1 MIRSLLSVAALGW
14 FAYNAMSFLPSGAYL
29 NDGAS
34 GGIDGD
40 PGAVAVTWAA
50 RTLFVG
56 LAIMSLAMVDWAWLG
71 RTIRWWVDLPGSD
84 AGDVP
89 ARSSKP

>member
-1 MIRSLLSVAALGW
+1 MIRSLLSVGALGW
-14 FAYNAMSFLPSGAYL
+14 FAYNAATFLPSGAYL

-50 RTLFVG
+50 RTMFVG
-56 LAIMSLAMVDWAWLG
+56 LAILSLAFIDWDWLG
-71 RTIRWWVDLPGSD
+71 RAV
-84 AGDVP
+84 
-89 ARSSKP
+89 RSSANPPDRDSSDIARR

>member
-1 MIRSLLSVAALGW
+1 MIRSLLSVGALGW
-14 FAYNAMSFLPSGAYL
+14 FAYNALTFLPSGAYF
-29 NDGAS
+29 NEGAS

-56 LAIMSLAMVDWAWLG
+56 LAIMSLAMIDWDWLG
-71 RTIRWWVDLPGSD
+71 RSIRSSGDLPGRD
-84 AGDVP
+84 AHDIRQP
-89 ARSSKP
+89 

>member
-1 MIRSLLSVAALGW
+1 MIRSLLSVSAMGW
-14 FAYNAMSFLPSGAYL
+14 FAYNALSFLPSGAYI
-29 NDGAS
+29 NEGAS

-56 LAIMSLAMVDWAWLG
+56 LAIMSLAMIDWDWLG
-71 RTIRWWVDLPGSD
+71 RTIRSSADMPRRDTSD
-84 AGDVP
+84 IQ
-89 ARSSKP
+89 RR

>member
-14 FAYNAMSFLPSGAYL
+14 FAYNAMSFLPSAAYF

-71 RTIRWWVDLPGSD
+71 HSLRSLTDLPAPDASD
-84 AGDVP
+84 I
-89 ARSSKP
+89 RER

>member
-1 MIRSLLSVAALGW
+1 MQSVLAAAAGIW
-14 FAYNAMSFLPSGAYL
+14 FSFNAITFIPEGAGVIL
-29 NDGAS
+29 NPGQT

-56 LAIMSLAMVDWAWLG
+56 LALVSLALIEWG
-71 RTIRWWVDLPGSD
+71 RILRWYRTSG
-84 AGDVP
+84 
-89 ARSSKP
+89 

>member
-1 MIRSLLSVAALGW
+1 MIRSTLAGIATVW
-14 FAYNAMSFLPSGAYL
+14 FAYNAATFLPLGAYL

-40 PGAVAVTWAA
+40 PGAVAVAWAA

-56 LAIMSLAMVDWAWLG
+56 LAALALAIVDWDWLG
-71 RTIRWWVDLPGSD
+71 RAIRSTDGSKVDRL
-84 AGDVP
+84 GDIERP
-89 ARSSKP
+89 

>member
-1 MIRSLLSVAALGW
+1 MIRSLLSVAALVW
-14 FAYNAMSFLPSGAYL
+14 FAYNAMTFLPSGAYF
-29 NDGAS
+29 NEGAS

-56 LAIMSLAMVDWAWLG
+56 LAIVSLAMIDWDWLG
-71 RTIRWWVDLPGSD
+71 RAL
-84 AGDVP
+84 
-89 ARSSKP
+89 RSA

>member
-1 MIRSLLSVAALGW
+1 M
-14 FAYNAMSFLPSGAYL
+14 
-29 NDGAS
+29 

-56 LAIMSLAMVDWAWLG
+56 LALIALAVIEWGKIIGAG
-71 RTIRWWVDLPGSD
+71 RKTATDQDTPT
-84 AGDVP
+84 
-89 ARSSKP
+89 